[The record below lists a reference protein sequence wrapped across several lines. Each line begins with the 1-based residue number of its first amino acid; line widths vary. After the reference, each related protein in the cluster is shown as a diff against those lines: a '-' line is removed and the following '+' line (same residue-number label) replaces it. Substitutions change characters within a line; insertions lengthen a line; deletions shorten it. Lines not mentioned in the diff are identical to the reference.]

1 MGENNETSD
10 CKYSHWEVLIT
21 PSDIQEATCF
31 CGETAISFKNDPMM
45 HFMCHC
51 TDCKVLFDG
60 SSKMFVYTELDVELS
75 GAFQTFSYK
84 GGSGNLLNL
93 TFCSSCG
100 MNVCTKPD
108 LLEGMVYVFS
118 GMLRAFYEFKPNVE
132 LFTDHRF
139 PWEKQP
145 DTAIQSYAHN
155 GTVER
160 IGELLENLDQ
170 RG

>member
-1 MGENNETSD
+1 M
-10 CKYSHWEVLIT
+10 
-21 PSDIQEATCF
+21 PSDIQEAKCF

-100 MNVCTKPD
+100 MNK
-108 LLEGMVYVFS
+108 
-118 GMLRAFYEFKPNVE
+118 
-132 LFTDHRF
+132 
-139 PWEKQP
+139 
-145 DTAIQSYAHN
+145 
-155 GTVER
+155 R
-160 IGELLENLDQ
+160 I
-170 RG
+170 RPSK